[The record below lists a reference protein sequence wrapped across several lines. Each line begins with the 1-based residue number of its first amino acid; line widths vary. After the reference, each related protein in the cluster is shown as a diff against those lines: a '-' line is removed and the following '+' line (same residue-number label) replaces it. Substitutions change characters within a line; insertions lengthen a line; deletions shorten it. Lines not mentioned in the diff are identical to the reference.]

1 MIFSSI
7 GSVLGF
13 LAGVALTVGLLLSPH
28 LIPGGWGY
36 GVGYDLLPFQLILL
50 VIGGLTV
57 LSATLWI
64 AGRMIKDAK
73 KWHEP
78 RVICAAV
85 MIAFI
90 ANALFV
96 LLVDLFALRSGWR
109 SLIAVFGVP
118 VIYGNLS
125 AVLGKTKLKTAM
137 VNIFISALCTMGAGF
152 IIVAI
157 IRGW

>member
-1 MIFSSI
+1 MIFNSI
-7 GSVLGF
+7 GSILGF

-28 LIPGGWGY
+28 LVPGGWGY
-36 GVGYDLLPFQLILL
+36 GIGYSLLPYQIILL
-50 VIGGLTV
+50 ALGGLLV
-57 LSATLWI
+57 LSATLWT
-64 AGRMIKDAK
+64 AGKMIKGAQ

-78 RVICAAV
+78 RVICAAI

-109 SLIAVFGVP
+109 SLIAVLGVP
-118 VIYGNLS
+118 VIYGNLTV
-125 AVLGKTKLKTAM
+125 VLGKTKLKTAM